1 MDSLK
6 TSLRRAIDCNRAE
19 LTLAAAAERDDDVL
33 FEKEFRRVNLGGRD
47 AANVSDSSEAVIG
60 KFYSELPA
68 DTDELG
74 QKLREEARAQFL
86 QRRSK
91 QLLDN
96 DELKALYALLESN
109 ASTQPTPEMAANPA
123 GLRGEDMLLLNYA
136 EFKTVKTM
144 AVEKCQQ
151 YFTAK
156 IFAKLQHGDPH
167 GRISVMAFFN
177 YVMRKV

>member
-1 MDSLK
+1 MESLK

-19 LTLAAAAERDDDVL
+19 FNLAAAADSDDVL
-33 FEKEFRRVNLGGRD
+33 FEKEFRRVNLGGD
-47 AANVSDSSEAVIG
+47 AANFAESSEAVIG

-109 ASTQPTPEMAANPA
+109 AGTQPTP
-123 GLRGEDMLLLNYA
+123 
-136 EFKTVKTM
+136 
-144 AVEKCQQ
+144 
-151 YFTAK
+151 
-156 IFAKLQHGDPH
+156 
-167 GRISVMAFFN
+167 
-177 YVMRKV
+177 